1 MNVLPADRVPC
12 IVYSFSLKIVFLKND
27 RSALHLLCIQIHG
40 YWIESPS
47 NWIRDLWNGIE
58 LILKICVNAQP
69 YLKCI
74 LLFHTFIK
82 TKTMQVFSCNRKHF
96 SSHLM
101 LMLKFDL
108 SPCQVCPLWS
118 RLCGTFRQE
127 HHTRQTFHLE
137 CVGHS
142 PETPQQWISHL
153 KLINTQEVLQRLM
166 TIAASESLGCWHVA
180 SLTLQAQFW
189 TGFWGS
195 VID

>member
-96 SSHLM
+96 SSRLM

-108 SPCQVCPLWS
+108 SPCPVCPLWS
-118 RLCGTFRQE
+118 RLCGTFQSGTP
-127 HHTRQTFHLE
+127 HTANIPSRMRRSFTWNTTTVNIPSQTD
-137 CVGHS
+137 
-142 PETPQQWISHL
+142 
-153 KLINTQEVLQRLM
+153 K
-166 TIAASESLGCWHVA
+166 
-180 SLTLQAQFW
+180 
-189 TGFWGS
+189 
-195 VID
+195 